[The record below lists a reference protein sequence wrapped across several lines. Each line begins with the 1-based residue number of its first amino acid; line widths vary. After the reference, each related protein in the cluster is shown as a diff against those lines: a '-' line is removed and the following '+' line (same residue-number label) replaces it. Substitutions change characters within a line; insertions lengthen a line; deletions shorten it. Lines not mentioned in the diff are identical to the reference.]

1 MDQEPKQPSVLAN
14 KVILQ
19 LIQHSVSEELSPS
32 WEDFAS
38 IRVVFRRCGGSW
50 ADLLNGDHRQLE
62 LLRQI
67 VVAWGQL
74 PIRKVELKRV
84 I

>member
-1 MDQEPKQPSVLAN
+1 MDQEQKPSVLAN
-14 KVILQ
+14 KVVLQ
-19 LIQHSVSEELSPS
+19 LIHHSVSEELAPT
-32 WEDFAS
+32 WEDYAS

-50 ADLLNGDHRQLE
+50 AALMNGDHRQLE

-67 VVAWGQL
+67 VAAWGQM